1 MLRTR
6 EQGAARPEGG
16 RPRRFGRVATTTG
29 LLVGLVGG
37 GLVATAAATP
47 AAAATTTQVV
57 HKSTPTLSLKI
68 SDKSYY
74 KNKPPVVKVTSK
86 TRGKA
91 TTGKVYFRVSGKLV
105 AIRTLKS
112 GKATYRLS
120 KHLKPGHHRVRA
132 TIHPAHPSTVKSRT
146 KYTTVQTH
154 KYSSRVVEKAVKY
167 TGTRYVYGGSSPR
180 GFDCSGFTKY
190 VYSHTKVKSLPRT
203 SSGQRHAGKVVSKK
217 HAKPGDLVYT
227 PGHVGIYVGGSKII
241 DAPRPGKSIHVRS
254 MWKASWTFIHVKA
267 KANTI

>member
-16 RPRRFGRVATTTG
+16 RARRFGRAVTTTG
-29 LLVGLVGG
+29 LLVGLLGG
-37 GLVATAAATP
+37 GLVAVGAATP
-47 AAAATTTQVV
+47 AAAATTV
-57 HKSTPTLSLKI
+57 HKATPTESLRI

-74 KNKPPVVKVTSK
+74 KKKPPVVKVVSK

-105 AIRTLKS
+105 AVRTLKH
-112 GKATYRLS
+112 GKAIYRLS
-120 KHLKPGHHRVRA
+120 KGLKVGHHRVRA
-132 TIHPAHPSTVKSRT
+132 TIHPSTPRTVKSRT
-146 KYTTVQTH
+146 KYTTVLTH

-203 SSGQRHAGKVVSKK
+203 SSGQRHAGHVVSKR

-227 PGHVGIYVGGSKII
+227 PGHVAIYVGGSKII

-254 MWKASWTFIHVKA
+254 MWRASWTFIHVKA

>member
-1 MLRTR
+1 V
-6 EQGAARPEGG
+6 
-16 RPRRFGRVATTTG
+16 RRLGRVATTTG
-29 LLVGLVGG
+29 LLVGLLGG
-37 GLVATAAATP
+37 GLVAVGAATP
-47 AAAATTTQVV
+47 AAAATTV
-57 HKSTPTLSLKI
+57 KAASAAKATPTLSLRV
-68 SDKSYY
+68 SDRSYY
-74 KNKPPVVKVTSK
+74 KKRPPLVTVRSTSK
-86 TRGKA
+86 GHA
-91 TTGKVYFRVSGKLV
+91 VAGKVYFRVSGKLV

-120 KHLKPGHHRVRA
+120 KHLSTGKHRVRA
-132 TIHPAHPSTVKSRT
+132 TVHPAHPSVMKTRT
-146 KYTTVQTH
+146 KYTVVTTH
-154 KYSSRVVEKAVKY
+154 KYSSRIVEKAVKY

-203 SSGQRHAGKVVSKK
+203 SSGQRHAGHVVSKR

-227 PGHVGIYVGGSKII
+227 PGHVGIYVGGNKII

-254 MWKASWTFIHVKA
+254 MWNASWTFIHVKA